1 MYVVNIQYHKTTIS
15 QTAQIKIV
23 IIINNNVNMDNF
35 YHFTRVLRWNIG
47 DISVPWNYLSVVSN
61 RLRLLF
67 GVSEDPTETKVKLTI
82 GKKKTT

>member
-1 MYVVNIQYHKTTIS
+1 
-15 QTAQIKIV
+15 
-23 IIINNNVNMDNF
+23 MDNF

-82 GKKKTT
+82 GKKNNLKLQSDKLRATLP